1 MLSHLHRQYSPHYTP
16 PTITITS
23 SLAFC
28 AALPR
33 EPRMADKYE
42 YGDLPLEEIEAAPP
56 LESASE
62 VREQRLTETVTL
74 NRFLYRMVSDLEL
87 QLMGA
92 TDLHNL
98 LELLLVSAP
107 RHFGFR
113 VAELWLYDPEHVLA
127 SLITSAHRY
136 GHSLQLH
143 HDVFEMQEL
152 YAVEPGVVLVDAT
165 DSRMFQVLKSDEGI
179 QHALL
184 IPLLDG
190 GRFMGSLHCG
200 FVEAPMPH
208 SAEDGALIEHLGR
221 LVSLSFRNA
230 VSRQQISQLTM
241 LDPLTQISNLRGFE
255 KDIAREIAR
264 ARRARE
270 ALTVLM
276 MEIDEYVELHDHY
289 GQIAARFVLKKVTER
304 VSSSLRATDYLARLG
319 DARLSVL
326 LTGTGE
332 VGACE
337 VAERLRRD
345 IENFLIDD
353 GRGAVLQVTLSV
365 GLVTWEPQQYPA
377 VDMPQL
383 AKQMQSVG
391 VKAVQSAAANNG
403 NQVKVARL
411 STLMI

>member
-1 MLSHLHRQYSPHYTP
+1 MS
-16 PTITITS
+16 
-23 SLAFC
+23 
-28 AALPR
+28 
-33 EPRMADKYE
+33 ENMD

-56 LESASE
+56 VESANQI
-62 VREQRLTETVTL
+62 REQRLAEVVTL
-74 NRFLYRMVSDLEL
+74 NRLLYRVAQELEL
-87 QLMGA
+87 ELMEA
-92 TDLHNL
+92 TDLHSL
-98 LELLLVSAP
+98 LNLLLVSAP
-107 RHFGFR
+107 RYFGFR
-113 VAELWLYDPEHVLA
+113 AAELWLYDPEGVLA
-127 SLITSAHRY
+127 NLISSTQRYAHSLH

-152 YAVEPGVVLVDAT
+152 YPVEPSAVLVDAT

-200 FVEAPMPH
+200 FAEAPLAH
-208 SAEDGALIEHLGR
+208 SPEDGAIIEHLGR
-221 LVSLSFRNA
+221 LVSLCFRNA

-241 LDPLTQISNLRGFE
+241 LDPLTQISNLRGYE

-270 ALTVLM
+270 PLTVLM
-276 MEIDEYVELHDHY
+276 IEIDEYDDLHEHY
-289 GQIAARFVLKKVTER
+289 GEIAARFVLKKITER

-332 VGACE
+332 VGASE

-345 IENFLIDD
+345 IEHFLIDD
-353 GRGAVLQVTLSV
+353 GRGAVLQVSLSI

>member
-1 MLSHLHRQYSPHYTP
+1 MAEHFDYDG
-16 PTITITS
+16 
-23 SLAFC
+23 
-28 AALPR
+28 LPV
-33 EPRMADKYE
+33 
-42 YGDLPLEEIEAAPP
+42 EEIEAAPP
-56 LESASE
+56 VGTASE
-62 VREQRLTETVTL
+62 VREQRISETVTL
-74 NRFLYRMVSDLEL
+74 NRFLYQVARDLEL
-87 QLMGA
+87 QLMEI
-92 TDLHNL
+92 TDLHGL

-107 RHFGFR
+107 RYFGFR
-113 VAELWLYDPEHVLA
+113 AAELWLYDPEHVLA
-127 SLITSAHRY
+127 GLISSAQRY
-136 GHSLQLH
+136 GHALQLH

-152 YAVEPGVVLVDAT
+152 YPVEPGIVLLDAT

-184 IPLLDG
+184 IPLLDR
-190 GRFMGSLHCG
+190 GRFMGSVHCG
-200 FVEAPMPH
+200 FVEPPMSH
-208 SAEDGALIEHLGR
+208 SAADAEMIEHLGQ
-221 LVSLSFRNA
+221 LVSRCFRNA

-270 ALTVLM
+270 PLTVLM
-276 MEIDEYVELHDHY
+276 MEIDEYNDLHQHY
-289 GQIAARFVLKKVTER
+289 GEIAARFVLKKVTER

-332 VGACE
+332 IGARE

-345 IENFLIDD
+345 IEHFLIDD
-353 GRGAVLQVTLSV
+353 GRGAVLQVTLST

-377 VDMPQL
+377 VDMAQL
-383 AKQMQSVG
+383 AKQIQSVG

>member
-1 MLSHLHRQYSPHYTP
+1 MTEPFEYDG
-16 PTITITS
+16 
-23 SLAFC
+23 
-28 AALPR
+28 LPV
-33 EPRMADKYE
+33 
-42 YGDLPLEEIEAAPP
+42 EEIEAAPP
-56 LESASE
+56 VGTASE
-62 VREQRLTETVTL
+62 VREQRVKETVTL
-74 NRFLYRMVSDLEL
+74 NRFLYQVARDLEL
-87 QLMGA
+87 QLMEI
-92 TDLHNL
+92 TDLHGL
-98 LELLLVSAP
+98 LELLLVAAP
-107 RHFGFR
+107 RYFGFR
-113 VAELWLYDPEHVLA
+113 AAELWLYDPEHVL
-127 SLITSAHRY
+127 SGLISSAQRY

-152 YAVEPGVVLVDAT
+152 YPVEPVSVMVDAT

-208 SAEDGALIEHLGR
+208 NAADAEMIEHLGR
-221 LVSLSFRNA
+221 LVSRCFRNA

-270 ALTVLM
+270 PLTVLM
-276 MEIDEYVELHDHY
+276 MEIDEYVDLYQHY
-289 GQIAARFVLKKVTER
+289 GEIASRFVLKKVTER

-332 VGACE
+332 VGARE

-345 IENFLIDD
+345 IEQFLIDD
-353 GRGAVLQVTLSV
+353 GRGAVLQVTLST

-377 VDMPQL
+377 VDMAQL
-383 AKQMQSVG
+383 AKQIQSVG

-411 STLMI
+411 STLII